1 MAPPVDIIVCDKHGL
16 RYNRAVESGCARC
29 RRESGAVATPGASA
43 PAQGAPRSAQGMS
56 AAEQPASIGKQLL
69 LAAALVAG
77 TGVLFWSAH
86 QSVLES
92 FSGGVL
98 ATLGKEGQ
106 DAAAAPGQRHSFE
119 TTDPIDPANAP
130 TPTVDPRGQGPAE
143 EQKQLHDFLQQM
155 KEDEAKA
162 RGAATPAPSE
172 Q

>member
-1 MAPPVDIIVCDKHGL
+1 MAPPVDIATCEKHGL
-16 RYNRAVESGCARC
+16 RYNRAVDAGCVRC
-29 RRESGAVATPGASA
+29 RRESGAVAAPGAATSS
-43 PAQGAPRSAQGMS
+43 QGTARTTAT
-56 AAEQPASIGKQLL
+56 EQPASLGKQLL

-98 ATLGKEGQ
+98 ATVGKEGKE
-106 DAAAAPGQRHSFE
+106 AAAAPGQRHSFE
-119 TTDPIDPANAP
+119 TTDPLDPANVP
-130 TPTVDPRGQGPAE
+130 TPAVDPRGQGPAE

-155 KEDEAKA
+155 KEEEAKA
-162 RGAATPAPSE
+162 RGDATPAPPE